1 MSGLRPGL
9 CSSRFA
15 RKPGK
20 NIIELHEVMEKYDRA
35 DTDFKTKIEA
45 Q

>member
-1 MSGLRPGL
+1 MSGLRPGP

-20 NIIELHEVMEKYDRA
+20 NIIELHEVMEKYGMA
-35 DTDFKTKIEA
+35 DIDFRTKTEA